1 MIFLIKSYLK
11 EYLHTVSQFRLDR
24 LKIENVM
31 IKKFLNIHITVRE
44 NLPVGGRLIFKLEC
58 SILRLS
64 ILSNL
69 YPTINRSVF

>member
-1 MIFLIKSYLK
+1 MIFFIKSYRK

-44 NLPVGGRLIFKLEC
+44 NLPAGGRLIFKLEC

-64 ILSNL
+64 ILLNL

>member
-1 MIFLIKSYLK
+1 MIFFIKSYLK

-44 NLPVGGRLIFKLEC
+44 NLPAGGRLIFKPQC